1 MIFHPENRMKDRAQN
16 PVGDPLKGGI
26 NHNYPPGWAA
36 WTSQGPRRMTWNFR
50 KNARFFTLPALLVIL
65 FATSN
70 GFPAES
76 SRLPRVLI
84 GKDGIRL
91 LLISAGE
98 FRKGSTR
105 SEIQAAV
112 KMARRHHPVVRPEW
126 FEDELPARKVFVPS
140 FYIDEI
146 EITIS
151 KYYKITNS
159 PRWKNR
165 KLRHFFRAKSSL
177 LPGWSIGNRESLWDA
192 PVANIQWKEAEA
204 YCRRVGRRLPSS
216 DEWEK
221 AARGIH
227 GRIFPW
233 GNRFDPARLNS
244 YEAGVRSA
252 VAAGRYSSGAS
263 PYGVL
268 DMAGNVWEW
277 TTDWYDPALRK
288 VGRRRIIRGG
298 GWGYGG
304 AFARTANLGAVWPG
318 ERHPALGFRCAMSP

>member
-1 MIFHPENRMKDRAQN
+1 
-16 PVGDPLKGGI
+16 
-26 NHNYPPGWAA
+26 
-36 WTSQGPRRMTWNFR
+36 MTWNFFEHV
-50 KNARFFTLPALLVIL
+50 RFFTLSALLLIL
-65 FATSN
+65 FAASN

-76 SRLPRVLI
+76 SGLPRVLI
-84 GKDGIRL
+84 GKDGARL
-91 LLISAGE
+91 RLIPAGE

-105 SEIQAAV
+105 LEIRAAV
-112 KMARRHHPVVRPEW
+112 KMTRRHHPVVRPEW

-140 FYIDEI
+140 FYIDAT

-151 KYYKITNS
+151 RYY
-159 PRWKNR
+159 WKG
-165 KLRHFFRAKSSL
+165 KPPGDLRPQFKTQSSL
-177 LPGWSIGNRESLWDA
+177 MPGWSIAGRASSWDV
-192 PVANIQWKEAEA
+192 PIANIRWEEAEA
-204 YCRRVGRRLPSS
+204 YCRKVGRRLPSS

-252 VAAGRYSSGAS
+252 VAAGRYASGAS

-277 TTDWYDPALRK
+277 TTDWHDPASRK

-304 AFARTANLGAVWPG
+304 AFARTANLGAVWSG
-318 ERHPALGFRCAMSP
+318 ERHPSLGFRCAMSP

>member
-1 MIFHPENRMKDRAQN
+1 
-16 PVGDPLKGGI
+16 
-26 NHNYPPGWAA
+26 
-36 WTSQGPRRMTWNFR
+36 MTWNFFEHV
-50 KNARFFTLPALLVIL
+50 RFFTLSALLLIL
-65 FATSN
+65 FAASN

-76 SRLPRVLI
+76 SGLPRVLI
-84 GKDGIRL
+84 GKDGARL
-91 LLISAGE
+91 RLIPAGE

-105 SEIQAAV
+105 LEIRAAV

-140 FYIDEI
+140 FYIDAT

-151 KYYKITNS
+151 RYY
-159 PRWKNR
+159 WKG
-165 KLRHFFRAKSSL
+165 KPPGDLRPQFKTQSSL
-177 LPGWSIGNRESLWDA
+177 IPGWSIAGRASSWDV
-192 PVANIQWKEAEA
+192 PIANIRWEEAEA
-204 YCRRVGRRLPSS
+204 YCRKVGRRLPSS

-252 VAAGRYSSGAS
+252 VAAGRYASRAS

-277 TTDWYDPALRK
+277 TTDWYDPASRK

-304 AFARTANLGAVWPG
+304 AFARTANLGAVWSG
-318 ERHPALGFRCAMSP
+318 ERYPSLGFRCAMSP